1 MGEFDLIE
9 KYFAPM
15 SADGAF
21 ALKDDVARQYGRVLT
36 KDLLVEGTHF
46 LPSDPLD
53 LVARKALRTNMSDLI
68 AKGATPEAYMLGLV
82 WPRTRGEDDFARF
95 ASGLRREFDDHDLP
109 LLGGDTTRGEMLVV
123 SVTMFGRPFNEG
135 NSRQLLLRTSGQ
147 PGDILCVSGTIGDG
161 LLGLEAAKRG
171 DKTVAQPYHLPEP
184 PFGAEALVAQH
195 ARASIDVSDGLIA
208 DAQHLCR
215 AGELSL
221 QIQASQVPLSEA
233 GRDAAAQGRLKALL
247 TGGDDYQTLCLV
259 PPDQVPSMRGFTVI
273 GKALDTASHEG
284 VQVTMP
290 DGTLWQP
297 ERGGW
302 DHFA

>member
-9 KYFAPM
+9 KHFAPI

-53 LVARKALRTNMSDLI
+53 LVARKVLRTNMSDLI

-82 WPRTRGEDDFARF
+82 WPRTRGEDEFALF
-95 ASGLRREFDDHDLP
+95 ASGLRREFEDHDLP
-109 LLGGDTTRGEMLVV
+109 LLGGDTTRGELLVI
-123 SVTMFGRPFNEG
+123 SVTMFGRPLQQG
-135 NSRQLLLRTSGQ
+135 TLQLVLRTTGQ
-147 PGDILCVSGTIGDG
+147 PGDLLCVSGTIGDG

-171 DKTVAQPYHLPEP
+171 DRAAAQRYHLPEP

-215 AGELSL
+215 PGELSL
-221 QIQASQVPLSEA
+221 HIQASQVPLSAA
-233 GRDAAAQGRLKALL
+233 GRKAAAEGRLKALL

-259 PPDQVPSMRGFTVI
+259 PPDRVPSMTGFTVI
-273 GKALDTASHEG
+273 GEALNPTTHEG

-290 DGTLWQP
+290 DGTLWLP